1 MANVPYMISGD
12 GNITLILFGEQYF
25 INVEDSQHA
34 RVMDAL
40 RDNATEDELLTVVDK
55 TTAIKDYTSES
66 GLIEIKDGCVLY
78 DGEEVHNSLT
88 ERILTFMG
96 EGLPVEPLL
105 NFMEKMMQ
113 NPSFAAR
120 RELFDFLEH
129 KNLPLTE
136 DGDFLAYKAVKHDYS
151 DKWSGSY
158 DNSIGTVAQ
167 MKRFSVDDDRNHS
180 CSAGLHA
187 GTLEYVQSYGC
198 FHDSPESDKV
208 IIVKIS
214 PENVVSVPTDC
225 DCQKLRTC
233 EYTVVR
239 DYEGVMEYNLYT
251 DDGEEWRWEE
261 EDDVD
266 YAYNPDP
273 QWN

>member
-1 MANVPYMISGD
+1 MSNVAYMISGD

-25 INVEDSQHA
+25 VTVEDSQHA
-34 RVMDAL
+34 RILDAL
-40 RDNATEDELLTVVDK
+40 RDSATEDELLSLIDK
-55 TTAIKDYTSES
+55 TVAIRDFTSES
-66 GLIEIKDGCVLY
+66 GLIEVKDGCVLY

-88 ERILTFMG
+88 ERLLAFMG
-96 EGLPVEPLL
+96 EELPVKPLI
-105 NFMEKMMQ
+105 NFMEKMML
-113 NPSFAAR
+113 NPSYAAR

-136 DGDFLAYKAVKHDYS
+136 DGDFLAYKAVKHNYA

-158 DNSIGTVAQ
+158 DNTVGTVAK
-167 MKRFSVDDDRNHS
+167 MKRFAVDDDRNHG

-187 GTLEYVQSYGC
+187 GTLEYVQSYGS

-208 IIVKIS
+208 IIIKIS
-214 PENVVSVPTDC
+214 PENVVSVPHC
-225 DCQKLRTC
+225 SDCQKLRTC

-239 DYEGVMEYNLYT
+239 DYEGVMEYNLYMN
-251 DDGEEWRWEE
+251 DGDEWRYEEE
-261 EDDVD
+261 EDEYSDLG
-266 YAYNPDP
+266 DP